1 MTTEVI
7 KLNGKQLDAD
17 SIYIQSVFDKIYPV
31 GSIYMSVNSASPSD
45 LFGGTWERL
54 TDRFLV
60 GAGNSYGVNT
70 TGGSTTHT
78 HQYGMKFGGYYNEF
92 VFAENAN
99 VGLLNYDGNN
109 NISITGYSGDGSASL
124 AMNSSTSSSTSTT
137 TPNCYRM
144 YANASYTNSTPP
156 TSLCICG
163 NVLRKKKIRRCLWQ
177 K

>member
-156 TSLCICG
+156 YLAVYMWKRTS
-163 NVLRKKKIRRCLWQ
+163 
-177 K
+177 